1 MNGKIIAVCG
11 GNSVGKSTICT
22 NLATVLSEDKIVIL
36 FAPRTDY
43 PSIQSLFDMNIA
55 ENKSL
60 KKLYDDMSIEESVD
74 IKEYL
79 VQYKNSNIFI

>member
-1 MNGKIIAVCG
+1 
-11 GNSVGKSTICT
+11 
-22 NLATVLSEDKIVIL
+22 
-36 FAPRTDY
+36 
-43 PSIQSLFDMNIA
+43 MNIA

-79 VQYKNSNIFI
+79 VQYKNSNILFYLHLIQPMY